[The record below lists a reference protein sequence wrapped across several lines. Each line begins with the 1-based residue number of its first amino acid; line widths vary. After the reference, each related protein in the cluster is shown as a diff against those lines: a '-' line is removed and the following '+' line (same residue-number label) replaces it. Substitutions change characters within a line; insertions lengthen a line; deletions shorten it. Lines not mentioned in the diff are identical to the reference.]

1 MAIKRS
7 NWTLWTSSV
16 TPTVNNWR
24 YELIWG
30 YMKPDGTIVEETIF
44 HPETNTATTYVTT
57 TPTRNSDE
65 IINRV
70 LWNGVA
76 ITPLSTSDI
85 LNARYQAAYNNWD
98 VNLANVYKT
107 LNTENNT
114 YNKIANQV
122 ADYYNAL
129 AQDVAK
135 REQWLADAKYGVA
148 NKLFD
153 DMASQKDYV
162 YGLYGPNGIFTKEIN
177 AYYDDL
183 GDYLASEAWREM
195 AYADALW
202 AQSWASIGMMR
213 AQRNQAYNEAF
224 QRSLQVMQQELEAK
238 QNIQQNLINFMTNL
252 RQEYWDTANTYIISQ
267 YQRANDLLNTISN
280 NIASTS
286 SQIAAAR
293 LSTWGWG
300 WSSTEGQNWD
310 ELSTKQKID
319 LLKKNWYSFGKW
331 IDVDKNWNL
340 LIQNWNETLTISA
353 SDLANAW
360 FNWVEHVRSYLSWWV
375 L

>member
-1 MAIKRS
+1 MVRRTI
-7 NWTLWTSSV
+7 NWLASTSSI
-16 TPTVNNWR
+16 TPTTNPWNS
-24 YELIWG
+24 
-30 YMKPDGTIVEETIF
+30 MGTITYDSEWKSIG
-44 HPETNTATTYVTT
+44 NTANDIPWWASWGSSFVPGQTSTTNIV
-57 TPTRNSDE
+57 E
-65 IINRV
+65 
-70 LWNGVA
+70 
-76 ITPLSTSDI
+76 PLSTSDV
-85 LNARYQAAYNNWD
+85 LNARYQWAYNEGNYD
-98 VNLANVYKT
+98 LANLYKS
-107 LNTENNT
+107 LNKENNA
-114 YNKIANQV
+114 YNRISNQI

-135 REQWLADAKYGVA
+135 REQWLADAKYDVA
-148 NKLFD
+148 RKLFN

-162 YGLYGPNGIFTKEIN
+162 WGLYGPQWTFTKEIN
-177 AYYDDL
+177 TYYDDMW
-183 GDYLASEAWREM
+183 DYLASEAGREM

-202 AQSWASIGMMR
+202 VQSWASLWMMR

-224 QRSLQVMQQELEAK
+224 QRSLQVMQAELEAK
-238 QNIQQNLINFMTNL
+238 QSIQQNLINFMTTL

-267 YQRANDLLNTISN
+267 YQRANDLLNTISS
-280 NIASTS
+280 NIAST
-286 SQIAAAR
+286 QANIALAR
-293 LSTWGWG
+293 LSWRWW
-300 WSSTEGQNWD
+300 WSSTESQNWD

>member
-1 MAIKRS
+1 MVI
-7 NWTLWTSSV
+7 
-16 TPTVNNWR
+16 
-24 YELIWG
+24 
-30 YMKPDGTIVEETIF
+30 
-44 HPETNTATTYVTT
+44 
-57 TPTRNSDE
+57 TRNYNWSRPAPVVVPWRRDPTTLYSSTVPSTSTT
-65 IINRV
+65 NAGQSTV
-70 LWNGVA
+70 VS
-76 ITPLSTSDI
+76 PMSTSDI

-98 VNLANVYKT
+98 VNLANAYKT

-135 REQWLADAKYGVA
+135 REQWLADAKYTVA

-162 YGLYGPNGIFTKEIN
+162 YGLYGPNGTFTREIN
-177 AYYDDL
+177 TYYDDL

-238 QNIQQNLINFMTNL
+238 QNIQQNLINFMTTL
-252 RQEYWDTANTYIISQ
+252 RQEYWNTANTYIISQ
-267 YQRANDLLNTISN
+267 YERANDLLNAISN

-293 LSTWGWG
+293 LSWWWGWQQPS
-300 WSSTEGQNWD
+300 WWNPTLRDYIN
-310 ELSTKQKID
+310 I
-319 LLKKNWYSFGKW
+319 LKNNGIQSDNTNYL
-331 IDVDKNWNL
+331 NWNADWSVSL
-340 LIQNWNETLTISA
+340 NLWNWNYVTFGSWEINSLWWRNYIDAYLWTWYI
-353 SDLANAW
+353 NPQAW
-360 FNWVEHVRSYLSWWV
+360 TWTGVWTWS
-375 L
+375 